1 MKDIWFF
8 NIDNKLISKFDKW
21 DFLGGGAQNLL
32 GGAQKIIS
40 AR

>member
-8 NIDNKLISKFDKW
+8 NIDKKLISKFVKMG
-21 DFLGGGAQNLL
+21 FLGGAQNLL

-40 AR
+40 AP